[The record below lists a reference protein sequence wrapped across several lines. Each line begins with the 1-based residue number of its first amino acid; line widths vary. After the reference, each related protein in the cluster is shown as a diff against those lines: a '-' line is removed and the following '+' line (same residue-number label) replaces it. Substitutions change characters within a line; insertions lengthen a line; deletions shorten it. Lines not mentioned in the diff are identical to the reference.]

1 MSTSSLKSLQTSTLT
16 TLLSTPTQPWKIL
29 IYDPHCRSIVSPLLT
44 VSGLRSRGV
53 TLHLALDSNRTGVPG
68 VEVVYFVE
76 ANEENVKRII
86 QDIERNLYTAD
97 IHIFFPSKLPRPLLE
112 TLGRGLHS
120 LNAVNRVKTLQDV
133 YCDFRCQLDLFD
145 LMVPE
150 SFNKSIG
157 GTELEMEQFCSV
169 VSSKLLS
176 LLSVLQIIPII
187 RTPPNSCSSLIAS
200 QTSKLL
206 KDHPITGP
214 RVPLI
219 ICDRD
224 LYPDG
229 LWWHESCY
237 LPLLYDVLSGSGEKV
252 GGVDIGSGEFLREY
266 GYKSFPDVVEGNSTV
281 LKGIE
286 ASEARL
292 RNAGEV
298 SDLQSAVDDLPKLMD
313 KKKEVESH
321 TGLLQAAM
329 EKIGERQIPMLVD
342 LESRLSSCSDKV
354 AKEVTDVLKSEE
366 ISLEDKLRLASIAG
380 LHGFESSVVS
390 SWFSLLPPSPCLDFV
405 MQRRSLKMNVKP
417 SPPTSSHGGDL
428 LAAAGSVLG
437 GVGAELVREA
447 GRKVERLKGKG
458 SMRDLTRA
466 VSAVLEGGKEDHEW
480 EYWDVKLKEPRV
492 NDVRDRPGRSTK
504 GGKVVVLMV
513 GGGGFGEYGNL
524 REGLG
529 REWEVIYG
537 GTEIKT
543 AKKFLNDVTG

>member
-1 MSTSSLKSLQTSTLT
+1 MSTSSSTLKALQTSTLT
-16 TLLSTPTQPWKIL
+16 TLLSSPTQPWKIL

-53 TLHLALDSNRTGVPG
+53 TLHLALDSNRGSVPG

-76 ANEENVKRII
+76 ATESNVQRII
-86 QDIERNLYTAD
+86 SDISSNLYTSD

-145 LMVPE
+145 LMVPG
-150 SFNKSIG
+150 SFKRSIG
-157 GTELEMEQFCSV
+157 GSESEMEQFCTL

-176 LLSVLQIIPII
+176 LLSVLKIVPII
-187 RTPPNSCSSLIAS
+187 RTPPNSCSSLIAKK
-200 QTSKLL
+200 TSLLL

-237 LPLLYDVLSGSGEKV
+237 LPLLYDVLDGKGEKV
-252 GGVDIGSGEFLREY
+252 GNVDISSGEFLREY

-286 ASEARL
+286 QSEARL

-298 SDLQSAVDDLPKLMD
+298 SDLQNAVDDLPKLME

-329 EKIGERQIPMLVD
+329 EKVRQIKRNDEISPALTTHSQIGERQIPMLVD
-342 LESRLSSCSDKV
+342 LESRLSSSSDKV
-354 AKEVTDVLKSEE
+354 ASEITEILKGEGSR
-366 ISLEDKLRLASIAG
+366 EDKLRLASIAG
-380 LHGFESSVVS
+380 LKGFSSSVVE
-390 SWFSLLPPSPCLDFV
+390 SWFGLIPDSTAYLEFV
-405 MQRRSLKMNVKP
+405 MQRRSLKMDVKP

-428 LAAAGSVLG
+428 LAGVGSVLG
-437 GVGAELVREA
+437 GVGAKLIDEA

-458 SMRDLTRA
+458 GMRDFARSVA
-466 VSAVLEGGKEDHEW
+466 SVLEGGEKDGEW
-480 EYWDVKLKEPRV
+480 EYWDCKLRNPLV
-492 NDVRDRPGRSTK
+492 YDVGDRPG
-504 GGKVVVLMV
+504 
-513 GGGGFGEYGNL
+513 GGGGRG
-524 REGLG
+524 EGLL
-529 REWEVIYG
+529 
-537 GTEIKT
+537 
-543 AKKFLNDVTG
+543 F